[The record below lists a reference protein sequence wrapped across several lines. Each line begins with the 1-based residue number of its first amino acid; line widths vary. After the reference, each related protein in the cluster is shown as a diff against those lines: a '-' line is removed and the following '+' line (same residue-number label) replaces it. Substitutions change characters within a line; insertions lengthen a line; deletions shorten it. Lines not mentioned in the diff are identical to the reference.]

1 VGLLKLSFTPDLP
14 PSVLSAHGEGETIV
28 ELPERLLVWR
38 DVLDLSCDKANFYY
52 HFTERQAGA

>member
-1 VGLLKLSFTPDLP
+1 
-14 PSVLSAHGEGETIV
+14 V